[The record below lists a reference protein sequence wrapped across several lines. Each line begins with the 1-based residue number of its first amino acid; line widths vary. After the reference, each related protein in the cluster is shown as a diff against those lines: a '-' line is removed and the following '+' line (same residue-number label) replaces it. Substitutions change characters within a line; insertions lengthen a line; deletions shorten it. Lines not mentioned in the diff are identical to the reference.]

1 MLLRFALSA
10 IVLALTGLA
19 ADAADLPSPT
29 KAADLPS
36 QTKLGAIF
44 ADPSLDRRA
53 APRSDDRSIWAIL
66 LNRPEEAN
74 SPQVPGYYGQAGD
87 FYYETYYGTP
97 SKVIFGRLPYR
108 CGYYGLC

>member
-1 MLLRFALSA
+1 MLLRSALSA
-10 IVLALTGLA
+10 IVLALTGMA
-19 ADAADLPSPT
+19 ADAADLP
-29 KAADLPS
+29 PS

-44 ADPSLDRRA
+44 ADPSQDRRDHRA
-53 APRSDDRSIWAIL
+53 APRSDERSIWSIL
-66 LNRPEEAN
+66 TNRPEEAN
-74 SPQVPGYYGQAGD
+74 SPQLPGYYGEAGD